1 MARFPTSRR
10 TRTTKGRLLLP
21 TSTKFVATLASGAVV
36 SSTSTAPG
44 GGVHPDSLAFGN
56 DYRGGQ
62 LVMGID
68 KILGGESGASLLVGG
83 DFLGIGYQRFSSA
96 EDSAELRASTFP
108 LRAHLGL
115 MYKVN
120 KTSAIELSP
129 FVAVPLPMRQ
139 VLTTD
144 SGEEH
149 DMGVGLNPFQYGS
162 IGIELSYY
170 YGDFSKPR
178 KKGKKGKKVGAE
190 PLNAKRGRA
199 RFWTDAGAKGVSF
212 DEMRRQHGHRRATLD
227 ALFQRGLRV
236 GLKF

>member
-1 MARFPTSRR
+1 MTSLLVALALSA
-10 TRTTKGRLLLP
+10 TTADAKPYMWGAGGSVNTMILPGGYPSTWAKAKRQDGTIPNLAPYTNDKGSLAAPHFNEVRGDIGIGGRGLFYING
-21 TSTKFVATLASGAVV
+21 TWRGRASGQ
-36 SSTSTAPG
+36 
-44 GGVHPDSLAFGN
+44 LAFGN

-62 LVMGID
+62 LVM
-68 KILGGESGASLLVGG
+68 
-83 DFLGIGYQRFSSA
+83 GIGYQRFSSA

-178 KKGKKGKKVGAE
+178 KKGKKGKK
-190 PLNAKRGRA
+190 GR
-199 RFWTDAGAKGVSF
+199 R
-212 DEMRRQHGHRRATLD
+212 
-227 ALFQRGLRV
+227 
-236 GLKF
+236 